1 MEITVNETAKKSWNV
16 PSPSQNTCFEQFD
29 VFLGLP
35 VKFTDLVRVDWL
47 LETHVQLVQLGTVE
61 QQVAVQ
67 DNETFTKFLKSVPT
81 FMSNI

>member
-1 MEITVNETAKKSWNV
+1 
-16 PSPSQNTCFEQFD
+16 
-29 VFLGLP
+29 LGLP

-47 LETHVQLVQLGTVE
+47 LETHVQLAQLGTVE

-67 DNETFTKFLKSVPT
+67 YNKTFTKFLKSVPI